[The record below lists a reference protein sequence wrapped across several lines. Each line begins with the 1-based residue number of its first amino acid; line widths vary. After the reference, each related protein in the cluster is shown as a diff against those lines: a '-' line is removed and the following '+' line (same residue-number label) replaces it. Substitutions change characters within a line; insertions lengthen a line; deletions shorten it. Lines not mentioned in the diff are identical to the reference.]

1 MWLLPLDE
9 AATRDVD
16 TLGGK
21 AARLVWLHA
30 RGFPVP
36 ESWVLPSTVF
46 RTCTRSLPPGL
57 EPRSLLRASSTR
69 TLFERC
75 EKAQAAT
82 MRITFPSDLEREL
95 RALYRRLESTCPWGL
110 AVRSSATSED
120 GARISM
126 AGLADSVIGVQ
137 SEAALLDAVR
147 TVWASI
153 VSGRAMT
160 YLARSGVRDVAM
172 AVVIQR
178 VVPAT
183 TSGVLFTRSPVP
195 PYVEGC
201 TINAC
206 HGLSGPLV
214 GGEITPDV
222 FQFDAQGVE
231 TKRTIA
237 HKDKRLVLGERGTL
251 HAQANPTPDVP
262 ALTDEALTELR
273 ALATSLVT
281 ITQEPWDLEFVV
293 EGTKVWLVQ
302 GRPITAA
309 GYPEGGDA
317 STVWSNANVGEAL
330 TGPMSPLTW
339 SVATEFSERG
349 FRHAFRALGC
359 TVPKRTRLVASV
371 HGRPYLNLT
380 RFFDIASQVPW
391 VDARIV
397 AELGGSSPEL
407 AKLLSAEPQ
416 SHRMFYARAPWTITR
431 LVQQEAQLAQRIST
445 FVEVAKQV
453 RASHRAMDLAILP
466 DEGLARVFAKL
477 RRFLDHTGT
486 LMLTAASSS
495 LGAHLLLRKV
505 LAKFAPEKAD
515 LYAQALTRGVGD
527 LESHRPAHDL
537 HRLGTLARTDSV
549 GRDALLAKTPWE
561 TFPDCPT
568 KRALVEFLETHGER
582 GFREAELGAKRW
594 REDPSAL
601 LLALGSN
608 LAGSGEARA
617 RDALASEDVL
627 RTFGTATRLVV
638 KPIAKRALLATQRR
652 EVMRAWVTRVLG
664 MLRDVALEANKRV
677 LELMPETAK
686 LSAGP
691 DRVEPVFLFT
701 EEELLLTLKNART
714 DLIPILRERHAQY
727 VRDLQT
733 AEPPLTFVGAPPGT
747 VDTFAKGARTLQG
760 FGAGSGVG
768 TGVVRVLASPSARF
782 EPGEILVA
790 RATDIGWTPLF
801 PLAAGI
807 VTELGGTLSH
817 AAIVAREYGV
827 PTVVGVAHATKAL
840 VTGMRVR
847 VHGSSGNV
855 EILSDP

>member
-1 MWLLPLDE
+1 MWLLTLDE
-9 AATRDVD
+9 AATRDLD

-36 ESWVLPSTVF
+36 ESWILPSTAF
-46 RTCTRSLPPGL
+46 RTCTRPLPPGL
-57 EPRSLLRASSTR
+57 EPRSLLRASSNR
-69 TLFERC
+69 ILFERC
-75 EKAQAAT
+75 EKAHAAT
-82 MRITFPSDLEREL
+82 MRLTFPSDLEREL
-95 RALYRRLESTCPWGL
+95 RTLYRKLEGSSPWGL

-126 AGLADSVIGVQ
+126 AGLADSVIGVR
-137 SEAALLDAVR
+137 SEAGLLDAVR

-153 VSGRAMT
+153 VSGRAIA

-178 VVPAT
+178 VIPAT
-183 TSGVLFTRSPVP
+183 ASGVLFTRSPVP
-195 PYVEGC
+195 PYEEGC
-201 TINAC
+201 TVNAC

-214 GGEITPDV
+214 GGEIVPDV
-222 FQFDAQGVE
+222 FQFDAHGVE
-231 TKRTIA
+231 QKRTIA
-237 HKDKRLVLGERGTL
+237 HKDKRLALGEHGTL
-251 HAQANPTPDVP
+251 RAEPNPTPDVP
-262 ALTDEALTELR
+262 ALADATLVEIR

-281 ITQEPWDLEFVV
+281 ITQEPWDVEFVV
-293 EGTKVWLVQ
+293 EDGKVWLVQ

-317 STVWSNANVGEAL
+317 GTVWSNANVGEAL

-359 TVPKRTRLVASV
+359 TVPKRARLVASV

-407 AKLLSAEPQ
+407 AKLLPAKPQ
-416 SHRMFYARAPWTITR
+416 SHSMFYARAPWTITR
-431 LVQQEAQLAQRIST
+431 LVKQEAQLAERIRT
-445 FVEVAKQV
+445 FTEIAKIAY
-453 RASHRAMDLAILP
+453 ASHRAMDLAILP

-477 RRFLDHTGT
+477 RRFLDQTGT
-486 LMLTAASSS
+486 LMLTCASSS
-495 LGAHLLLRKV
+495 LGAHLVLRKV
-505 LAKFAPEKAD
+505 LARAAPRSAD
-515 LYAQALTRGVGD
+515 LYAQALTRGAGN
-527 LESHRPAHDL
+527 LESHRPALEL
-537 HRLGTLARTDSV
+537 HGMGKLARTDTV

-561 TFPDCPT
+561 VFPDSPT
-568 KRALVEFLETHGER
+568 KRALQEFLELHGDR
-582 GFREAELGAKRW
+582 GFREAELAAKRW

-601 LLALGSN
+601 LLALRSN
-608 LAGSGEARA
+608 LAGSGEARV
-617 RDALASEDVL
+617 RDALTAEQVL
-627 RTFGTATRLVV
+627 QTLGAATRLLI
-638 KPIAKRALLATQRR
+638 KPIAKRAQQATQRR

-677 LELMPETAK
+677 LELMPETAT
-686 LSAGP
+686 LRGG
-691 DRVEPVFLFT
+691 VEPVFLFT

-714 DLIPILRERHAQY
+714 DLVPILRERHAQY
-727 VRDLQT
+727 LRDMQA

-747 VDTFAKGARTLQG
+747 ADTFIQGARSLSG

-768 TGVVRVLASPSARF
+768 VGTVRVLSTPSDRF

-847 VHGSSGNV
+847 VHGNSGNI